1 MRLLVS
7 VSDSA
12 DARQAL
18 DGGADIV
25 DAKDPVSG
33 ALGAVSLAVFADIV
47 QAIGRTRPLTAALGD
62 AADAAG
68 IEATARAF
76 TRAGASLVKVGLSGV
91 ADPVRQRAL
100 TAAAV
105 RGAHA
110 AAMPSSG
117 VVVVAYADT
126 HDGPS
131 SAEVIA
137 LAREAGA
144 AGVLLDTQHKAGPG
158 LRQYHSQAWLGD
170 WVRDAHAAGLQAM
183 LAGRLRPDDLPV
195 LHDTGADVAG
205 VRGAACDGGRTGR
218 VAAANVRSLR
228 ALCSPI
234 VSRVAP

>member
-7 VSDSA
+7 VSDGA
-12 DARQAL
+12 EAREAL
-18 DGGADIV
+18 EGGADVI
-25 DAKDPVSG
+25 DAKDPASG
-33 ALGAVSLAVFADIV
+33 ALGAVSLAAFAGIA
-47 QAIGRTRPLTAALGD
+47 QAVDRARPLTAALGEAID
-62 AADAAG
+62 PVA
-68 IEATARAF
+68 IEAAARAF

-105 RGAHA
+105 RGARA
-110 AAMPSSG
+110 AAMPSCG

-144 AGVLLDTQHKAGPG
+144 AGVLLDTQYKAGPG
-158 LRQYHSQAWLGD
+158 LRQYHSPAWLAS

-183 LAGRLRPDDLPV
+183 LAGRLRPDDLPA

-228 ALCSPI
+228 ALCSSL
-234 VSRVAP
+234 VSRVTP

>member
-7 VSDSA
+7 VSDGA
-12 DARQAL
+12 EARAAL
-18 DGGADIV
+18 EGGADLI
-25 DAKDPVSG
+25 DAKDPATG
-33 ALGAVSLAVFADIV
+33 ALGAVSLAAFAEIAHAV
-47 QAIGRTRPLTAALGD
+47 GEARPVTAAIGD
-62 AADAAG
+62 AAEAAR
-68 IEATARAF
+68 IEELARAF

-100 TAAAV
+100 TVAAV
-105 RGAHA
+105 RGVRA
-110 AAMPSSG
+110 AAMPSGG
-117 VVVVAYADT
+117 VVVVAYADA

-158 LRQYHSQAWLGD
+158 LRQWHTADWLTG
-170 WVRDAHAAGLQAM
+170 WVREAHAAGLLAM
-183 LAGRLRPDDLPV
+183 LAGRLRPDDLPA

-218 VAAANVRSLR
+218 VAAANVRSLH
-228 ALCSPI
+228 ALCSSI
-234 VSRVAP
+234 VTRVAP